1 MTSVNPRNLESKK
14 DMGLESKKEM
24 GKAGITRVLIV
35 EDEPLFRDLLQTTLA
50 GFAHIEVVGAVDN
63 GLDAIRLAEEKAPD
77 VVLMDIELGSEPD
90 GIKAAHLIKAAD
102 PRVGVVILSM
112 HRDKEYLASIPE
124 SRAAGWSYMLK
135 QSLRDKTALVR
146 AIEGSAWGLVSMD
159 PSIIEAL
166 RPRKRS
172 VLERLT
178 SQQILVLE
186 KIAGGYTDAA
196 IARKFGIEEADVQRL
211 IGMIYEDLGIELEG
225 GVDPRVRATLIYL
238 QETSSK

>member
-1 MTSVNPRNLESKK
+1 MTSIDPKHAET
-14 DMGLESKKEM
+14 KKEM
-24 GKAGITRVLIV
+24 GKSGVTRVLIV
-35 EDEPLFRDLLQTTLA
+35 EDEALFRDLLQTTLA
-50 GFAHIEVVGAVDN
+50 NYANIEIVGAVDN
-63 GLDAIRLAEEKAPD
+63 GLDAIKIAEEKTPD
-77 VVLMDIELGSEPD
+77 VVLMDIELGTEPD

-102 PRVGVVILSM
+102 PRVGIVILSM

-124 SRAAGWSYMLK
+124 NRAAGWSYMLK

-178 SQQILVLE
+178 SQQLLVLE
-186 KIAGGYTDAA
+186 KIAGGYTDSA
-196 IARKFGIEEADVQRL
+196 IARKFGIEESDLQRL
-211 IGMIYEDLGIELEG
+211 VGMTYDDLGIELEG

-238 QETSSK
+238 QETSSR